1 MVEVRGLAP
10 APPLMRYAF
19 LLLVGLAL
27 TVAAAAQVGLSGTG
41 PSTGPDGAAK
51 GAPPMLPDG
60 FFLADVAGGARF
72 DFPVATVASPAG
84 DLYVVEKAGVI
95 RVVRSG
101 AVLPEPF
108 IDLREE
114 VLNADDRGLLGF
126 AFDPDFETNRF
137 VYLAL

>member
-1 MVEVRGLAP
+1 M
-10 APPLMRYAF
+10 
-19 LLLVGLAL
+19 
-27 TVAAAAQVGLSGTG
+27 
-41 PSTGPDGAAK
+41 
-51 GAPPMLPDG
+51 
-60 FFLADVAGGARF
+60 
-72 DFPVATVASPAG
+72 
-84 DLYVVEKAGVI
+84 
-95 RVVRSG
+95 VRSG